1 MGDRG
6 EMTGPTHRILKDV
19 ILGDLD
25 RVILPRLS
33 HCQHSRL
40 FGYFTGVS
48 AQGRTPAAVALRVTA
63 QRAVWI
69 APETEN

>member
-1 MGDRG
+1 
-6 EMTGPTHRILKDV
+6 MTDPTHRILKDA

-33 HCQHSRL
+33 HWQHPRF

-48 AQGRTPAAVALRVTA
+48 AQGRTPAAAALRGSA
-63 QRAVWI
+63 QRVVWI